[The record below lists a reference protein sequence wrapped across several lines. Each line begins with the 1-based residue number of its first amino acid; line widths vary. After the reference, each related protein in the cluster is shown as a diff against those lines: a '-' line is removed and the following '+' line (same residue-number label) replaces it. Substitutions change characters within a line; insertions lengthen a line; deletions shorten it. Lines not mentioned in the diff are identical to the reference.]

1 LLPED
6 IDIEEAELNLKD
18 SDAEDRAIEDIAL
31 AVRSF
36 FIRSSKWSSLVSD
49 EKVVYILRENIEY
62 DEEFAED

>member
-1 LLPED
+1 MLPED
-6 IDIEEAELNLKD
+6 TDIEEGEMTLKD

-49 EKVVYILRENIEY
+49 EKVVYILRENMEY